1 MSDGLYSNSASLP
14 DKLPV
19 RGAQPLEPKAP
30 GLIEL
35 AKQRLLDP
43 QTIAERHSPGTWETL
58 KREEREVTEAL
69 VKLPARIREL
79 AERHDQVTC
88 EHSAIEKHR
97 IALERD
103 YQRRSRTIA
112 SYLRRLVGS
121 DPILEMLREGLTVSE
136 KALIPRSLEL
146 ATLDTEL
153 RQTRQRLDALPD
165 PNLGIIRFSK
175 EISRAPLSL
184 DEKREL
190 LRPEVLAALSLDE
203 YMKVWARLNPYFVAH
218 ITRQGVRD
226 HNAMFYH
233 SAGMHEYHDG
243 FWEITRN
250 RRELRA
256 PRAVNDRLDPTDR
269 ESVREFL
276 RANRVFERPS
286 KEEAKAFFN
295 DLLHY
300 SIATAPK
307 YADKAAIHF
316 SAQIVLNRHYG
327 CETDNEI
334 FIVFPSDVIA
344 SQYHFS
350 FGGWEKDFTRKQ
362 SEDGWN
368 DVFVWDQRDVQ
379 TTIPL
384 DAGIVFLP
392 SSTLVDPV
400 TGSRYALSEPRVDG
414 QPKYSPQRHVE
425 FDRAFAS
432 WCADISLEGE
442 FGKSLREHMIH
453 IADPRVATT
462 PEEANARYAR
472 EEEIISSLRSAI
484 DKTLQGLTVP
494 ADIAVHMNEK
504 LLTKSRDLA
513 WQLSRSE
520 ETAAGAPTV
529 AFNEWDTREMLA
541 YLRPAIEPI
550 PARKY
555 WEARFEREPELRPRH
570 IVYYEGDPTKAIERF
585 LAQHEIIQG
594 GDLVDF
600 RASRQ
605 AELNHEERLLG
616 FYEHFVADMSTD
628 PRANRGL
635 DELTRQGLELLDEWW
650 AKRSEASEGRV
661 GNG

>member
-1 MSDGLYSNSASLP
+1 MSDSLYSRPTPIPEKLP
-14 DKLPV
+14 D
-19 RGAQPLEPKAP
+19 RGATPLEPKAL
-30 GLIEL
+30 GLSEL

-43 QTIAERHSPGTWETL
+43 PTIAERHSPGMWEAL
-58 KREEREVTEAL
+58 KREEREIAEAL

-79 AERHDQVTC
+79 TERHDQVAY

-97 IALERD
+97 SALERE

-112 SYLRRLVGS
+112 SHLRRLVGP
-121 DPILEMLREGLTVSE
+121 DPILEKLREGLTENERES
-136 KALIPRSLEL
+136 KPSLIEL
-146 ATLDTEL
+146 TNIDTEL
-153 RQTRQRLDALPD
+153 RQTRQRLDELPD
-165 PNLGIIRFSK
+165 PELGILRFSR
-175 EISRAPLSL
+175 EISRTPLFL

-218 ITRQGVRD
+218 VTRQGVRD

-243 FWEITRN
+243 FEEIMRN
-250 RRELRA
+250 GRELRA

-286 KEEAKAFFN
+286 KDEANALFN

-307 YADKAAIHF
+307 YADKSAIHF

-327 CETDNEI
+327 CESDNEI
-334 FIVFPSDVIA
+334 FIVFPSDLIA
-344 SQYHFS
+344 AQYHFS

-368 DVFVWDQRDVQ
+368 DVFVWDQREVE

-400 TGSRYALSEPRVDG
+400 TGSRYALSEQQADG
-414 QPKYSPQRHVE
+414 QAKYSLQRHVE

-432 WCADISLEGE
+432 WCADISLESD
-442 FGKSLREHMIH
+442 FGKALHEYMIH
-453 IADPRVATT
+453 IADRSIATT
-462 PEEANARYAR
+462 REEANERHAR
-472 EEEIISSLRSAI
+472 EEKIIGSLRSVI
-484 DKTLQGLTVP
+484 EKTLQELNAP
-494 ADIAVHMNEK
+494 RDITLHMNEK
-504 LLTKSRDLA
+504 LLSKSKDLA
-513 WQLSRSE
+513 RQLSRSD
-520 ETAAGAPTV
+520 ETAGAAPTV
-529 AFNEWDTREMLA
+529 AFNEWDIREMLA

-550 PARKY
+550 PAREY
-555 WEARFEREPELRPRH
+555 WRARFEREPELRPKH
-570 IVYYEGDPTKAIERF
+570 VVYYEGDPTKWIEGF
-585 LAQHEIIQG
+585 LTRHGILPG
-594 GDLVDF
+594 GDVVGSHSL
-600 RASRQ
+600 RQ
-605 AELNHEERLLG
+605 AELSHEERLLG
-616 FYEHFVADMSTD
+616 FADHFVADMSTD
-628 PRANRGL
+628 PRSNRGL
-635 DELTRQGLELLDEWW
+635 DELTRLGQELLGEWW
-650 AKRSEASEGRV
+650 ARNGEGVEGRA